1 MMSNSIKQ
9 NALNVNLVEVYNMKE
24 MTSNPHQ
31 ENIAFYTEIDDIL
44 SHMLKYN
51 TKSYKVA
58 ELKSRIEDLENV
70 EDDFWENYVKS
81 MKNKLNE
88 LNEIE
93 SHKQSYTFM
102 FFENKSSLE
111 SFVKNDFSIA
121 LKDFEVVYANA
132 KIRLLNNKNSIIM
145 DLFLIEDLEK
155 ILNKLKD
162 ESLSIVFDNTYNYYK
177 RTNENIVRLINLH
190 YRDQKN
196 ITFVFDYEAQ
206 INCERDSKN

>member
-1 MMSNSIKQ
+1 
-9 NALNVNLVEVYNMKE
+9 MKE
-24 MTSNPHQ
+24 MIINPHQ

-58 ELKSRIEDLENV
+58 KLKFYIETLK
-70 EDDFWENYVKS
+70 DDFSENYVKS
-81 MKNKLNE
+81 MRNKLDEFNK
-88 LNEIE
+88 IE

-102 FFENKSSLE
+102 FFENESSLE
-111 SFVKNDFSIA
+111 NFIKNNFSIA
-121 LKDFEVVYANA
+121 IRDFEVVYANE
-132 KIRLLNNKNSIIM
+132 KIRLLNNKNSITV

-196 ITFVFDYEAQ
+196 ITFVFDYET
-206 INCERDSKN
+206 

>member
-1 MMSNSIKQ
+1 
-9 NALNVNLVEVYNMKE
+9 MKK
-24 MTSNPHQ
+24 MTSNPNQ
-31 ENIAFYTEIDDIL
+31 DNIAFYTKIDDIL
-44 SHMLKYN
+44 SYMLKYN

-58 ELKSRIEDLENV
+58 KLKFYIETLNNV

-81 MKNKLNE
+81 MKNKLKE
-88 LNEIE
+88 FNEIE

-111 SFVKNDFSIA
+111 NFIKNDFSIA
-121 LKDFEVVYANA
+121 LKNFEVVHANE
-132 KIRLLNNKNSIIM
+132 KIKLLNNKNSITM

-162 ESLSIVFDNTYNYYK
+162 ESLSIIFDNTYNHYK
-177 RTNENIVRLINLH
+177 RTNANIVRLINLH

-196 ITFVFDYEAQ
+196 ITFVFDYEA
-206 INCERDSKN
+206 

>member
-1 MMSNSIKQ
+1 
-9 NALNVNLVEVYNMKE
+9 
-24 MTSNPHQ
+24 MTSNNPHQ

-70 EDDFWENYVKS
+70 EDDFWRNYVKS
-81 MKNKLNE
+81 MRNNLNK

-111 SFVKNDFSIA
+111 NFIKNDFSIA
-121 LKDFEVVYANA
+121 LKRFEVVYANE
-132 KIRLLNNKNSIIM
+132 KIRLLNNKNSITV

-155 ILNKLKD
+155 ILNKLQG
-162 ESLSIVFDNTYNYYK
+162 ESLSIIFDNTYNYYK

-190 YRDQKN
+190 YRDKKN
-196 ITFVFDYEAQ
+196 ITFVFNYEV
-206 INCERDSKN
+206 